1 MRLIN
6 APTAAAMASGLHKLE
21 DDKNVLVIDFGG
33 GSLDIS
39 VLCVSE
45 GILDVQASRGDTNLG
60 GRDIDE
66 EIVNYCIAVFME
78 QHNIDLSDPNV
89 HQLARRRLL
98 RECEA
103 AKIRLSEDFDTEI
116 RVPSIVEDI
125 DLSVQLS
132 RQQLEE
138 MIEPWIA
145 RLRDPLERALE
156 DASMD
161 KDEIDN
167 ILLVGGSMRIPAV

>member
-103 AKIRLSEDFDTEI
+103 AKIRLSESFATAI
-116 RVPSIVEDI
+116 RVPSIVANI

-138 MIEPWIA
+138 MMEPWIA
-145 RLRDPLERALE
+145 KLRDPLERALE